1 MVNLIDRLPLTRA
14 LRTAWRT
21 LRLPAAAFQD
31 IRIIVEHGGALHHY
45 YLTAHIQR
53 RLQRGAKGVLATLA
67 LFVLLSSA
75 VQWQAD
81 RVLRANDVLYAELL
95 SAAQAEG
102 SMSAEELQALS
113 SSDLAALL
121 RERTGVLRGQ
131 VDAAADLLSVSNGG
145 WLASLGE
152 LGIPL
157 LPSAGGPT
165 VGRPSDGRGG
175 EDVTVTAAA
184 GSAPGGEARIS
195 DEVARN
201 RRLMATVRMLPQRL
215 PLEHARLTSQYG
227 LRRHPLTFS
236 RNLHVGLDLVSDSSQ
251 AVHAVRPGRV
261 IFAGRSGG
269 YGNTVVLA
277 HPGGIETRY
286 AHLRRILVAR
296 GDSVAEWDQVGI
308 VGSTGLA
315 TGPHLHYEVRLLGRA
330 LDPQRILALR
340 QQAP

>member
-21 LRLPAAAFQD
+21 LRLPAAAFRD
-31 IRIIVEHGGALHHY
+31 IRVIVEHGGTLHHY
-45 YLTAHIQR
+45 YLTARAQR
-53 RLQRGAKGVLATLA
+53 LLQRAAQGVLGTVA
-67 LFVLLSSA
+67 LFLFLSSA

-102 SMSAEELQALS
+102 SMTAEELQALS

-152 LGIPL
+152 LGIPM
-157 LPSAGGPT
+157 LPSAGGPS
-165 VGRPSDGRGG
+165 VGRPGDGRGG
-175 EDVTVTAAA
+175 EDVTAAA
-184 GSAPGGEARIS
+184 VAPGSVGAGRIT

-215 PLEHARLTSQYG
+215 PLDHARLTSEFG

-251 AVHAVRPGRV
+251 VVHAVRPGRV

-286 AHLRRILVAR
+286 AHLRRIQVAR
-296 GDSVAEWDQVGI
+296 GDSVAEWDPVGI
-308 VGSTGLA
+308 VGSSGLA

-330 LDPQRILALR
+330 LDPSRILELR
-340 QQAP
+340 RQAP

>member
-1 MVNLIDRLPLTRA
+1 MVNLVDRLPVTRA

-21 LRLPAAAFQD
+21 LRLPAAAFHD
-31 IRIIVEHGGALHHY
+31 IRIIVERNGTLHHY
-45 YLTAHIQR
+45 YLTARVQR
-53 RLQRGAKGVLATLA
+53 LLQRGAQGVLGTLG
-67 LFVLLSSA
+67 LFLLLSSA

-131 VDAAADLLSVSNGG
+131 VDAAADLLSVSNSG

-157 LPSAGGPT
+157 IPEAGFAD
-165 VGRPSDGRGG
+165 VGRPGDGRGG
-175 EDVTVTAAA
+175 EDLTVAGAA
-184 GSAPGGEARIS
+184 GSEGRIS
-195 DEVARN
+195 DEVARS
-201 RRLMATVRMLPQRL
+201 RRLLATVRMLPHRL
-215 PLEHARLTSQYG
+215 PLEHARLTSKYG

-236 RNLHVGLDLVSDSSQ
+236 RNLHPGLDLVSDSSQ
-251 AVHAVRPGRV
+251 VVHAVRPGRV

-286 AHLRRILVAR
+286 AHLRRMLVAR

-315 TGPHLHYEVRLLGRA
+315 TGPHLHYEVRLLGRP

>member
-45 YLTAHIQR
+45 YLTARVQR
-53 RLQRGAKGVLATLA
+53 LAQRGAQGVLGTLA
-67 LFVLLSSA
+67 LFLLLSSV

-102 SMSAEELQALS
+102 SMSADELQALS

-152 LGIPL
+152 LGIPMVPDVG
-157 LPSAGGPT
+157 LPT
-165 VGRPSDGRGG
+165 DGRGG
-175 EDVTVTAAA
+175 EDVTATAAGA
-184 GSAPGGEARIS
+184 GEARIS

-201 RRLMATVRMLPQRL
+201 RRLMATVRMLPDRL
-215 PLEHARLTSQYG
+215 PLDHARLTSEYG

-236 RNLHVGLDLVSDSSQ
+236 RNLHGGLDLVSDSSLE
-251 AVHAVRPGRV
+251 VHAVRAGRV

-296 GDSVAEWDQVGI
+296 GDSVAEWERVGI

-340 QQAP
+340 RQAP

>member
-45 YLTAHIQR
+45 YLTARIQR
-53 RLQRGAKGVLATLA
+53 RLQRGAQGALGTLA

-95 SAAQAEG
+95 GAAQAEG

-113 SSDLAALL
+113 SADLAALL

-165 VGRPSDGRGG
+165 VGRPGDGRGG
-175 EDVTVTAAA
+175 EDVTVAASG
-184 GSAPGGEARIS
+184 GSVGGGEARIS

-215 PLEHARLTSQYG
+215 PLEHARLTSEYG

-251 AVHAVRPGRV
+251 EVHAVRPGRV

-296 GDSVAEWDQVGI
+296 GDSVAEWERVGI

-330 LDPQRILALR
+330 LDPSRILELR
-340 QQAP
+340 RQAP

>member
-1 MVNLIDRLPLTRA
+1 MVNLIDRLPVTRA
-14 LRTAWRT
+14 LRTAWRA

-157 LPSAGGPT
+157 LPSAGGPAA
-165 VGRPSDGRGG
+165 GRPGDGRGG
-175 EDVTVTAAA
+175 EDLTLAGAA
-184 GSAPGGEARIS
+184 GGGGRIT
-195 DEVARN
+195 DEVTRT

-215 PLEHARLTSQYG
+215 PLDHARLTSEYG

-251 AVHAVRPGRV
+251 VVHAVRPGRV

-286 AHLRRILVAR
+286 AHLRRLLVAR

>member
-14 LRTAWRT
+14 LRTGWRT

-31 IRIIVEHGGALHHY
+31 IRIIVERNGTLHHY
-45 YLTAHIQR
+45 YLTALVQR
-53 RLQRGAKGVLATLA
+53 RLQRAAQGVLGTLA
-67 LFVLLSSA
+67 LFLLLSSA

-157 LPSAGGPT
+157 LPSAGGPAA
-165 VGRPSDGRGG
+165 GRPGDGRGG
-175 EDVTVTAAA
+175 EDLTLAGAA
-184 GSAPGGEARIS
+184 GGGGRIT
-195 DEVARN
+195 DEVTRT

-215 PLEHARLTSQYG
+215 PLDHARLTSEYG

-251 AVHAVRPGRV
+251 VVHAVRPGRV

-286 AHLRRILVAR
+286 AHLRRLLVAR